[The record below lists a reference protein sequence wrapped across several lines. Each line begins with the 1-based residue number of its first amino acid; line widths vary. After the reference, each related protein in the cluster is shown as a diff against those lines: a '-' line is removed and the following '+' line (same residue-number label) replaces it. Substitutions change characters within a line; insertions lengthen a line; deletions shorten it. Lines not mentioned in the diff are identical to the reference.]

1 LAGQLYAYTVKELTN
16 WSKERGQRSAKED
29 TSAVMT
35 PIAHALSPAQVSA
48 IAAYLSYLR

>member
-1 LAGQLYAYTVKELTN
+1 MDRAQGA
-16 WSKERGQRSAKED
+16 AKDD

-48 IAAYLSYLR
+48 VAAYVSDLR

>member
-1 LAGQLYAYTVKELTN
+1 VKELTN
-16 WSKERGQRSAKED
+16 WSKDRGQGAARDE

-35 PIAHALSPAQVSA
+35 PIANALSPTQVRA

>member
-1 LAGQLYAYTVKELTN
+1 VKELTN
-16 WSKERGQRSAKED
+16 WSRERGQGSAKDD

-35 PIAHALSPAQVSA
+35 PIAHAMTPAQVSA

>member
-16 WSKERGQRSAKED
+16 WSRERDQEAAKND
-29 TSAVMT
+29 TSSVMT